1 MRGQRGFTLIET
13 TVAVALMAIIVVS
26 ILSALSAVTLAAR
39 RHQEGTT
46 IDLVTRRD
54 AEFIKS
60 QTYSAAPKATPYTN
74 IAVAGY
80 SFSYQVLY
88 YDPTQIAPAPQFSSA
103 YADNGLQELILT
115 ATGPTN
121 VTETLDFLKVQP

>member
-1 MRGQRGFTLIET
+1 MRRQGGFTLIET

-39 RHQEGTT
+39 RHQQGSTL
-46 IDLVTRRD
+46 DLVTRRD

-60 QTYSAAPKATPYTN
+60 QAYSATPAATPYTN
-74 IAVAGY
+74 VAVAGY
-80 SFSYQVLY
+80 AFSYQVLY
-88 YDPTQIAPAPQFSSA
+88 YDPVVKTFAAGN
-103 YADNGLQELILT
+103 ADNGLQELILT
-115 ATGPTN
+115 VTGPSN

>member
-1 MRGQRGFTLIET
+1 MRRQRGFTLIET

-39 RHQEGTT
+39 RHQQGTT
-46 IDLVTRRD
+46 LDLVIRRD

-60 QTYSAAPKATPYTN
+60 QAYSATPAATPYTN

-80 SFSYQVLY
+80 AFVYQVSY
-88 YDPTQIAPAPQFSSA
+88 YDPATQTFAPGNG
-103 YADNGLQELILT
+103 DNGLQELVLT
-115 ATGPTN
+115 VTGPN
-121 VTETLDFLKVQP
+121 AVTETLDFLKVQP

>member
-26 ILSALSAVTLAAR
+26 ILSALSAVTLAAG
-39 RHQEGTT
+39 RHQQGTT
-46 IDLVTRRD
+46 LDLVTRRD

-60 QTYSAAPKATPYTN
+60 QAYSAIPTANPYMN

-80 SFSYQVLY
+80 TFNYQVLY
-88 YDPTQIAPAPQFSSA
+88 YDPALKTFAPGNG
-103 YADNGLQELILT
+103 DNGLQELVLT
-115 ATGPTN
+115 VTGPSN
-121 VTETLDFLKVQP
+121 VTETLDFLKVEP